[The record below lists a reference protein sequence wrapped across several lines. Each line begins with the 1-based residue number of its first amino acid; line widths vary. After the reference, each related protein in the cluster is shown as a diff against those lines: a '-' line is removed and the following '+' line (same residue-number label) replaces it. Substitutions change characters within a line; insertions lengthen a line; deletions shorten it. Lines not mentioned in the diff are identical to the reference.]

1 MFNKIK
7 KISSVLVVSAGLV
20 SLSAAPASAF
30 FGFSFGMDNSGP
42 FMMFNDG
49 GRFWHFN
56 MNHPFGR
63 YGSNYGRRGYG
74 GYGRYYNQPMNNYY
88 GPGYQYNNLLNRQYS
103 QRPGQWRDQWPGQ
116 WRGAPRG
123 YNNSPWNN
131 TRQWGRAPW
140 GGNPW
145 NNTRQWSGNRWGGNP
160 MGYGMNPMSGYSPFS
175 GSPFGGMP
183 FRGF

>member
-7 KISSVLVVSAGLV
+7 SISSVLVVSAGLV
-20 SLSAAPASAF
+20 SLSATPASAF

-63 YGSNYGRRGYG
+63 YGSIYDRRGYG
-74 GYGRYYNQPMNNYY
+74 GYGRYYNQPWNNYY
-88 GPGYQYNNLLNRQYS
+88 GSGYQYNSLLNRQYS
-103 QRPGQWRDQWPGQ
+103 QWPGQ
-116 WRGAPRG
+116 RPDLWRGAPWG

-131 TRQWGRAPW
+131 NRQWGGAPW

-145 NNTRQWSGNRWGGNP
+145 GGNRWGGNP
-160 MGYGMNPMSGYSPFS
+160 MGYGMNPMSGFSPYG
-175 GSPFGGMP
+175 GSPFGGFTP
-183 FRGF
+183 F